1 LGSELWTEITKD
13 LVCREA
19 LEELGY
25 QFEETDFF
33 YYVFEY
39 LDREELAEL
48 RELTDMIRR
57 ERVRDLEYQSI
68 SGSRSDLGVSA
79 HRTPRGMLRSGGSE
93 RDYDM
98 MDDTRTEIII
108 ENSSRRG
115 SQGGRRKY
123 YNY

>member
-1 LGSELWTEITKD
+1 MVSPHKYAITSIAYANGT
-13 LVCREA
+13 L
-19 LEELGY
+19 
-25 QFEETDFF
+25 
-33 YYVFEY
+33 
-39 LDREELAEL
+39 
-48 RELTDMIRR
+48 

-68 SGSRSDLGVSA
+68 SGSRSDLGLSG

-108 ENSSRRG
+108 ENTSGSRRG
-115 SQGGRRKY
+115 SVGGRRKY